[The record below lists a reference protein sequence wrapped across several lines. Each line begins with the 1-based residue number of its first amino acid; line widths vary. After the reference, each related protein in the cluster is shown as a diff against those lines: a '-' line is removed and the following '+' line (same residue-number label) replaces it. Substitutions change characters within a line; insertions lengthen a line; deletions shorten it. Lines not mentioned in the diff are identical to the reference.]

1 MTSSAR
7 QIPFRYYVGYSLVAL
22 TRLLRRVLDQIRRV
36 VALPEQLALVIWT
49 PREIARSSKA
59 NWDSCSYVRGYA
71 RLDQWLDAREFALVE
86 RYFSKS
92 GSVLNLACGAGREV
106 LLLGR
111 RGMSVI
117 ACDWSPGMIAEA
129 RRRAQDAKLPAR
141 FAVADLMQDLPYAE
155 NAFDYLYLSGYG
167 YLFPRWRRVRFLRQA
182 HLVLK
187 PGGVF
192 IIAFPPA
199 REDPGIP
206 AGPSEWLFM
215 RLRRWAPFNRAY
227 EPGDRCVGGTLVHYF
242 RSAELAGEFQE
253 AEFLV
258 KEWLWDEGYAVLVKL

>member
-1 MTSSAR
+1 
-7 QIPFRYYVGYSLVAL
+7 
-22 TRLLRRVLDQIRRV
+22 
-36 VALPEQLALVIWT
+36 
-49 PREIARSSKA
+49 
-59 NWDSCSYVRGYA
+59 
-71 RLDQWLDAREFALVE
+71 
-86 RYFSKS
+86 
-92 GSVLNLACGAGREV
+92 
-106 LLLGR
+106 
-111 RGMSVI
+111 
-117 ACDWSPGMIAEA
+117 MIAEA
-129 RRRAQDAKLPAR
+129 RRRAEDAKLPAR

-182 HLVLK
+182 YLVLK

-227 EPGDRCVGGTLVHYF
+227 EPGGRCIGGGLLPTLC
-242 RSAELAGEFQE
+242 LAGLAGGGPE
-253 AEFLV
+253 AEILFQN
-258 KEWLWDEGYAVLVKL
+258 